1 MMLKNPQHLDIICL
15 MDTGN
20 KFKNIREFRAARDLL
35 QKQVREVAEAL
46 DIGCSII
53 EGAEGFLE
61 TKAEKIQYVLDE
73 KEGTTFFNILFT
85 TNDMP
90 RSVFTVTYSSK
101 YSEPPLAKVESA
113 RFPNTIDKYCE
124 IYTYLSKKSTD
135 MIREAIFSKYHKN
148 SKEDESEYE
157 EKRKAEQESL
167 KREVGELSQLL
178 ESACKT
184 TKGAEEFLKN
194 HAEIVFRKIYRE
206 KGTVLFVI
214 VVKQDNPLD
223 NIKTILF
230 NPQDTPYNAKVTI
243 NNSRNEQSKNLSK
256 KSTDMIRE
264 AIFSKYYNK

>member
-1 MMLKNPQHLDIICL
+1 
-15 MDTGN
+15 MDAE
-20 KFKNIREFRAARDLL
+20 FKSIQELRAARDLL

-53 EGAEGFLE
+53 EGAAGFLE
-61 TKAEKIQYVLDE
+61 TKAEKIQYVIDE

-90 RSVFTVTYSSK
+90 RSVFTVTYSQK
-101 YSEPPLAKVESA
+101 YSEPPLAKVESS

-135 MIREAIFSKYHKN
+135 MIREAIFSKYRKDN
-148 SKEDESEYE
+148 REDGSEYE
-157 EKRKAEQESL
+157 EKKKAEQELL
-167 KREVGELSQLL
+167 KREAEELSQFV

-194 HAEIVFRKIYRE
+194 YAEIVFRKLDRK
-206 KGTVLFVI
+206 KGTLLFVI

>member
-1 MMLKNPQHLDIICL
+1 MMLKKHQYLYIMFL
-15 MDTGN
+15 MDTD
-20 KFKNIREFRAARDLL
+20 FKNIQELRAARDLL

-46 DIGCSII
+46 DFGCSII

-61 TKAEKIQYVLDE
+61 TKAEKVQYVIDE

-135 MIREAIFSKYHKN
+135 MIRVAIFSKYRKN
-148 SKEDESEYE
+148 SKEDKNEYE

-167 KREVGELSQLL
+167 KREAEELSLL
-178 ESACKT
+178 VESACKT
-184 TKGAEEFLKN
+184 TKGAEEFLEN
-194 HAEIVFRKIYRE
+194 YAEKITYKLNRE
-206 KGTVLFVI
+206 KEFKFFI
-214 VVKQDNPLD
+214 VVIKKNNPLD
-223 NIKTILF
+223 NVRTI
-230 NPQDTPYNAKVTI
+230 
-243 NNSRNEQSKNLSK
+243 
-256 KSTDMIRE
+256 
-264 AIFSKYYNK
+264 